1 MYVCARTLV
10 TENPGM
16 ALEIA
21 LWHLSL
27 YNDRSLTSS
36 STYFNSQKFYKVKEI
51 VEKNVYPVPI
61 YHINTLE
68 KLARTKF
75 ESYKVFLKFY
85 NLEQV
90 KLNSLQLNFTLMRN
104 HFDTLNGTV
113 YISTVSFELF
123 LCSCTYI
130 NFLPGWSRAEFKPTN

>member
-27 YNDRSLTSS
+27 YNDRSLTSG

-68 KLARTKF
+68 ELAGAEF
-75 ESYKVFLKFY
+75 ESYQVFLSFY

-113 YISTVSFELF
+113 YI
-123 LCSCTYI
+123 Y
-130 NFLPGWSRAEFKPTN
+130 